1 MLGSGSQASAG
12 RSWLVAGLLVSGVT
26 MAVAVYAARTG
37 PIVGALPSHVVV
49 TQPVAAVKPS
59 RAAQPSSVTTVT
71 VPVAPGSASTG
82 SQEGGTDT
90 SPTRSSDTSPTRSS
104 DTSSGGGE
112 SPQPPEKTAGSGVP
126 ESRSVIQLVS
136 PVMPVASYASG
147 SASDAS
153 SSSPASSS
161 SDGGSH
167 PKASSSSSEGGDSN
181 PQGSQQ
187 DH

>member
-59 RAAQPSSVTTVT
+59 GAAQPSSVSTVT
-71 VPVAPGSASTG
+71 VPVSPASASTG
-82 SQEGGTDT
+82 SQEGGT
-90 SPTRSSDTSPTRSS
+90 DTSPTRSS

-136 PVMPVASYASG
+136 PVMPVASYASA